1 MLKTASIFKDFRIS
15 VNADNTAVTFYKV
28 SPLSVS
34 VKNDN
39 FSTQVQILDN
49 DDTTDLFD
57 YKYITFDDSAVF
69 EIKDCIKNE
78 KYTTLFIQYLSNITF
93 DTENSNFRVD
103 GVSVATLQRL
113 GFDINQFA
121 EILGNSLKI
130 DYINYK
136 AEDIAEQEYF
146 IFGIKLRF
154 SELPQNLNYRFTGVK
169 NEVTLVTDELN
180 VGNNI
185 FNPSIANI
193 EIAPD
198 NLLYQTSID
207 NAKTVIIPMPLG
219 PITFLQFT
227 YANTY
232 GFEFKDVIATL
243 SELITNLT
251 LTVEIIPITSN
262 TLVFMHDFSPKNIAI
277 EKGSLGTEIIIPDVE
292 PDMAKFTNMV
302 RVPSGLVNDG
312 VTRAAPCFVMD
323 GMVTGTGASTRK
335 WNICEV
341 FDFIKI
347 NLPENAANESYI
359 NAIILNNFI
368 DISKIKE
375 NYFYIKR
382 ENGYIRIYID
392 IEKNIYTD
400 IVNTLEFA
408 KNAYSNFEAYQK
420 SNIELVN
427 SQNLAALQQQ
437 QQQKRNL
444 QTVSSVTNGV
454 NTAIGAISQFAS
466 GNIAG
471 GITSILSGGANI
483 ASEEIKFNM
492 QQQNEIANNKLAA
505 AQALERARSTITPSS
520 DLKGSISLTTAL
532 KGAYNADIN
541 YITPIILS
549 KITLTDMQL
558 YSVQKYI
565 FDSAITE
572 KVNDQKNLFDISTL
586 TNNYNVDTVITDS
599 DIIVTATSIGTFR
612 RVTSQPIFLKAGTY
626 YLDMKREIISGTS
639 ILSDSTSIAIYN
651 ALDDT
656 FISNGRGIKT
666 FTEDIF
672 INIQLYL
679 SRGTALTDLVSI
691 RFYDLSL
698 KHLNHP
704 QITKPEWQTLD
715 NYYQVKIANR
725 SAINTRKDL
734 IIFVEDAAED
744 AAEDATEDAT
754 EDAAED
760 ATE

>member
-28 SPLSVS
+28 AEITAS

-39 FSTQVQILDN
+39 FATQVQILDN

-93 DTENSNFRVD
+93 DTADNNFRVD

-130 DYINYK
+130 DYVNYK
-136 AEDIAEQEYF
+136 VEDIAEQEYF

-154 SELPQNLNYRFTGVK
+154 SELPADLNYRFTGVK
-169 NEVTLVTDELN
+169 NEVTSVTEELN
-180 VGNNI
+180 VGNSI
-185 FNPSIANI
+185 FNQSIANI

-198 NLLYQTSID
+198 DLLYQTTID
-207 NAKTVIIPMPLG
+207 NAKTVIIPMPLDA
-219 PITFLQFT
+219 ITLLRFGA
-227 YANTY
+227 ANTY
-232 GFEFKDVIATL
+232 GFQFKDVINTL
-243 SELITNLT
+243 SKLITDLT

-262 TLVFMHDFSPKNIAI
+262 TLVFMHNFEPKNIII
-277 EKGSLGTEIIIPDVE
+277 EQGILGTEIVIPDVA
-292 PDMAKFTNMV
+292 PDIAKFTNML
-302 RVPSGLVNDG
+302 RVPSGLVSDG
-312 VTRAAPCFVMD
+312 VTKAAPCFVMD
-323 GMVTGTGASTRK
+323 GMVTGTGMSTRK

-341 FDFIKI
+341 LDFIKI
-347 NLPENAANESYI
+347 NLPEAAANESYI

-444 QTVSSVTNGV
+444 QTVSSVTSGV

-471 GITSILSGGANI
+471 GITGLLSGGVNI
-483 ASEEIKFNM
+483 ASEEIKFNL

-505 AQALERARSTITPSS
+505 AQALERARSIITPSS
-520 DLKGSISLTTAL
+520 DLKGSVSLITAL
-532 KGAYNADIN
+532 KGAYNADTN
-541 YITPIILS
+541 YITSVILS
-549 KITLTDMQL
+549 KITLTDMQM

-565 FDSAITE
+565 FDNAITE
-572 KVNDQKNLFDISTL
+572 KVNDQKNLLDINTFTNKYNVNTTI
-586 TNNYNVDTVITDS
+586 TNNDIT
-599 DIIVTATSIGTFR
+599 VTATSIGTFR
-612 RVTSQPIFLKAGTY
+612 RVTSQPVLLKAGTY
-626 YLDMKREIISGTS
+626 YLNMQREIISGTDV
-639 ILSDSTSIAIYN
+639 LTDFTSIAIYN
-651 ALDDT
+651 SLDDS
-656 FISNGRGIKT
+656 FISNGAGVKT
-666 FTEDIF
+666 FTEDTSIY
-672 INIQLYL
+672 IVLYL
-679 SRGTALTDLVSI
+679 SRNTALTDLVSI
-691 RFYDLSL
+691 RFYNLSI
-698 KHLNHP
+698 KYLNHP
-704 QITKPEWQTLD
+704 QITKPEWQTLF
-715 NYYQVKIANR
+715 NYYQVKITNR

-734 IIFVEDAAED
+734 IIFAED
-744 AAEDATEDAT
+744 AEEEDAE
-754 EDAAED
+754 E
-760 ATE
+760 